1 MEFLVRLED
10 KRSTGVICLNP
21 VHRNR
26 ADSRVSFED
35 DTFKAPCPVCGS
47 SDYLIR
53 LNDKVTKKGHFITF
67 KPDGWNWGRLELKH
81 YGVVRIDCTF
91 EQAQAWC
98 SPAEDEHARSVLN
111 QSSVDEAEKENLVMK
126 ARSFVFDF
134 EKALPSEKVDN
145 WKDKRTFSE
154 IVEVK
159 SDELSYIKQDGD
171 SICL

>member
-10 KRSTGVICLNP
+10 KRNTGVICLNP
-21 VHRNR
+21 IHKDR
-26 ADSRVSFED
+26 ADNRVSYED
-35 DTFKAPCPVCGS
+35 DTFEAPCPVCGR

-53 LNDKVTKKGHFITF
+53 LNNRVTKKGHFITF
-67 KPDGWNWGRLELKH
+67 KPDGWNWGKLELKH

-98 SPAEDEHARSVLN
+98 SPAEDKHAKSVLD
-111 QSSVDEAEKENLVMK
+111 QSHVDETEKESLVMR

-134 EKALPSEKVDN
+134 EKALPSEKVKN

-154 IVEVK
+154 IVEMK
-159 SDELSYIKQDGD
+159 PDELSYIKQDGD
-171 SICL
+171 NICL